1 MRILPEIANLHKL
14 PEHVR
19 TKLAQLDLELSEGD
33 ITEKGYEKK
42 RRVLLA
48 PYVQSQQRK
57 KKQKADAPA
66 SKEDTSTEANKQ
78 QGRSQRRL
86 TRNES
91 RYHSEIRKEAVQQA
105 LAAWSKRQ
113 NDLTPTDMF
122 DASTPVTS
130 QGDSLA
136 EPNNDTTTN
145 AHPSTVVGSI
155 RAPISRRPTSRSRS
169 KGRKQRSL
177 SKATAPVATNS
188 GSRIS

>member
-1 MRILPEIANLHKL
+1 MRVLPEIVNLHKL

-19 TKLAQLDLELSEGD
+19 TKLAQLELELSEGD

-48 PYVQSQQRK
+48 PYVQAQQRK

-105 LAAWSKRQ
+105 LAAWGKRQ
-113 NDLTPTDMF
+113 NEFTPGDMC

-136 EPNNDTTTN
+136 EPNSDTTN

-169 KGRKQRSL
+169 KGRKHRSL

-188 GSRIS
+188 GLWIS